1 MTSCGFA
8 LWLSNCFCYLYYFMK
23 NAKLL
28 FTLKEHFFKN
38 CQILRESHV
47 KAFCSLVIFS
57 LGFFFNLGLIF
68 YLGFLREGDIRASS
82 LMQEAHSLLNNN
94 Q

>member
-1 MTSCGFA
+1 
-8 LWLSNCFCYLYYFMK
+8 MK

-68 YLGFLREGDIRASS
+68 YLGFFEGGRYQGKLINAGGS
-82 LMQEAHSLLNNN
+82 LPFK
-94 Q
+94 